1 VSLLLI
7 KSSGYFYQKKNPEKN
22 RNTPKKIGMR
32 TFYDDYHNKLNISSG
47 NSCWTLDI
55 FRLKWTIEICD
66 TILCAV
72 NCIDRLAVGKYKV
85 KA

>member
-1 VSLLLI
+1 MESSHVSL
-7 KSSGYFYQKKNPEKN
+7 FAYQKFGVFLVLPKIPRKKI
-22 RNTPKKIGMR
+22 RIPLKKIGMH

-66 TILCAV
+66 SLCSK
-72 NCIDRLAVGKYKV
+72 LH
-85 KA
+85 